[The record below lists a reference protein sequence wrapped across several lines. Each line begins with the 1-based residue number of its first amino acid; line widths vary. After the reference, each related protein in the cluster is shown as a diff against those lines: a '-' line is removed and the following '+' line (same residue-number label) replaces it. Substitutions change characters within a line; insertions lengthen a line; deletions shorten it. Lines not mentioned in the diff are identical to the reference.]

1 MWIAL
6 TYRDKYGLN
15 WHALR
20 CLLRRCCSLKTRN
33 FRQKIAHCIVWN
45 ISHLLPPHPWG
56 ALILSCIL
64 YFSLL
69 TFTFLQGPR
78 SKTKRGGGGGFS
90 PNLCKAWAYQGGF
103 ERLIPQ
109 GNVKFRCPESL
120 SPASPRVRERRRL
133 TFQTTHYNPFYRLVA
148 FQWSWNLKGPMKQRF
163 ISRIS
168 VFLKKIYEVISKL
181 FGHCLK

>member
-45 ISHLLPPHPWG
+45 ISHLLPPHP
-56 ALILSCIL
+56 
-64 YFSLL
+64 
-69 TFTFLQGPR
+69 
-78 SKTKRGGGGGFS
+78 GGGGGGVS

>member
-78 SKTKRGGGGGFS
+78 SKTKRGGGGGGLVQTYVKREHTKVGSSAWS
-90 PNLCKAWAYQGGF
+90 PREMWNLDA
-103 ERLIPQ
+103 L
-109 GNVKFRCPESL
+109 SL
-120 SPASPRVRERRRL
+120 SPLRPHGLEKGDDWHFRL
-133 TFQTTHYNPFYRLVA
+133 RIITL
-148 FQWSWNLKGPMKQRF
+148 F
-163 ISRIS
+163 IA
-168 VFLKKIYEVISKL
+168 L
-181 FGHCLK
+181 